1 MKSFKY
7 IFYLFL
13 IIGCEEVV
21 EIDLPKTNPALVVD
35 GFIKVSK
42 ENASIE
48 SGIILS
54 KTNGFY
60 DSTVEFVNSATV
72 RIIDIVQNSSYEIA
86 QSSPGVYDLGFP
98 EFEIDKEYE
107 LQITYEGEE
116 YSSTSNY
123 VPSASIDDIEINGES
138 LFDEEQTLLIV
149 NLTNPPKERNFYLAD
164 FSFGNLAVI
173 QDDFYENQEV
183 AFPYFIEQQDLTE
196 LEVQIVGID
205 RNFFIYLTQLIDQS
219 SDNGNSRGNP
229 FGTPPSE
236 LTGNIRNNTRPD
248 QQVYG
253 YFSISQFDAEIIEFT
268 TE

>member
-13 IIGCEEVV
+13 IIACEEVV
-21 EIDLPKTNPALVVD
+21 EIDLPNTNPALVVD

-60 DSTVEFVNSATV
+60 DSTVEYVNSATA
-72 RIIDIVQNSSYEIA
+72 RIIDIVQNSSYEIT

-116 YSSTSNY
+116 YSSTSTY
-123 VPSASIDDIEINGES
+123 VPSASN
-138 LFDEEQTLLIV
+138 
-149 NLTNPPKERNFYLAD
+149 
-164 FSFGNLAVI
+164 
-173 QDDFYENQEV
+173 
-183 AFPYFIEQQDLTE
+183 
-196 LEVQIVGID
+196 
-205 RNFFIYLTQLIDQS
+205 
-219 SDNGNSRGNP
+219 
-229 FGTPPSE
+229 
-236 LTGNIRNNTRPD
+236 
-248 QQVYG
+248 
-253 YFSISQFDAEIIEFT
+253 
-268 TE
+268 